1 MRKIL
6 IFLLFISA
14 ILFLTSV
21 LMQEK
26 DDLKAADASY
36 LKASGIV
43 KKMDMPAAGKTEA
56 PALKTCDSSSYGLD
70 CDIAEY
76 LEKNLAWTAKN
87 GVSFCSYEELGETK
101 GKDRFLYAVC
111 QEFYK
116 EAGNIYL
123 GSGIAV
129 PLKLIATGGVYSH
142 WVPRDGSYYSQDI
155 QTMFPKDLREA
166 AVNYANS
173 EVLHKI
179 NILRAEHYFDATIEY
194 SVEKVMDQD
203 CADDIDCITPGEYL
217 LRSNCQYAA
226 RCVQGKCAVVCPDYY
241 YPGN

>member
-6 IFLLFISA
+6 IFLLFLSA
-14 ILFLTSV
+14 IFFLTSV
-21 LMQEK
+21 LMLEK
-26 DDLKAADASY
+26 DDLKAADAPY
-36 LKASGIV
+36 FKASGSA
-43 KKMDMPAAGKTEA
+43 KKTDMPAAKKTEA
-56 PALKTCDSSSYGLD
+56 PVPKTCDSSSYGLD

-87 GVSFCSYEELGETK
+87 GVSFCSYEELGEPK

-123 GSGIAV
+123 GSGVAT
-129 PLKLIATGGVYSH
+129 PLKLIAAGGAYSH

-155 QTMFPKDLREA
+155 QTMFPGDLQEA
-166 AVNYANS
+166 AANYENS

-179 NILRAEHYFDATIEY
+179 NILRAEHYFNAAIEY
-194 SVEKVMDQD
+194 SVEKVLDQD

-217 LRSNCQYAA
+217 LRSSCQYAA

-241 YPGN
+241 YSGN